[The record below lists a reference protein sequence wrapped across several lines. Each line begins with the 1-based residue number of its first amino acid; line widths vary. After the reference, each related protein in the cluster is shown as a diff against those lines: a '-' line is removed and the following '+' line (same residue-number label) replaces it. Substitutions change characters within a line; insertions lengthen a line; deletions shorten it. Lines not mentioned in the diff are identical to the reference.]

1 MKQDEKFMHSLS
13 NEIKEEEFE
22 KFARLNFWRSYRN
35 AESLVKIPRNP
46 RPIISQISCQG
57 MFKFQNTSFGIN

>member
-1 MKQDEKFMHSLS
+1 MKQDEKFMHSIS